1 MRACCAV
8 SIGVK
13 AIDCR
18 SVESP
23 LLLLLMTRGS
33 RVFSLMVAMAVSF
46 PGLVLAQQ
54 TSDRSHG
61 IFADS
66 NNIGATGKGSTVF
79 DPASGSY
86 RITGGGYDMWYSAD
100 AFRMNWVQL
109 SGDATLTAD
118 VHISPGAVPLA
129 KAVLIFRQ
137 SLDPGSAYAD
147 VAIHGDGH
155 ITLQFR
161 ETTGAKTA
169 DTTSTE
175 HGSVRLR
182 IERKKDVFTAY
193 AESSDGKMVAVG
205 STTVVLKDPVYVGL
219 GVCSHSE
226 TDVSTATFSNVKL
239 ERSAQS
245 AMAGK

>member
-1 MRACCAV
+1 V
-8 SIGVK
+8 
-13 AIDCR
+13 
-18 SVESP
+18 
-23 LLLLLMTRGS
+23 LLLMTRGS
-33 RVFSLMVAMAVSF
+33 RVLSLIVAMLVSL
-46 PGLVLAQQ
+46 PGLILAQQ
-54 TSDRSHG
+54 TIDSSHG

-66 NNIGATGKGSTVF
+66 TNIGVTGKGSTVF

-100 AFRMNWVQL
+100 AFRMSWVQL

-118 VHISPGAVPLA
+118 VHISPGAAPLA

-137 SLDPGSAYAD
+137 SLDPASAYAD

-169 DTTSTE
+169 DITSTE

-193 AESSDGKMVAVG
+193 AESSEGKMIAVG
-205 STTVVLKDPVYVGL
+205 SMTVVLKDPVYVGL

-226 TDVSTATFSNVKL
+226 TGVSTATFSNVKL
-239 ERSAQS
+239 ERTAQS
-245 AMAGK
+245 AMVGK